1 MSKPTVYV
9 ETTVVGHLAG
19 RQQSDIIVA
28 ARQLASR
35 KWWDVRERYQLFV
48 SRIVLD
54 ECSAGDQ
61 LAAIERLELIG
72 EISVLDTQ
80 TTAVALANSLVNR
93 HGIPKTEPRD
103 ALHIAIA
110 AVSGIEYLLTWNFK
124 HIANPS
130 TRDLIQRICQDSGY
144 TPAII
149 CSPDEII
156 GV

>member
-1 MSKPTVYV
+1 MSKPTIYV
-9 ETTVVGHLAG
+9 ETTVIGHIAG
-19 RQQSDIIVA
+19 RQQSDITVA

-35 KWWDVRERYQLFV
+35 NWWDVRERYQLFV
-48 SRIVLD
+48 SQIVLD
-54 ECSAGDQ
+54 ECSAGGQ
-61 LAAIERLELIG
+61 RAATERIELIG
-72 EISVLDTQ
+72 GISVLDTKA
-80 TTAVALANSLVNR
+80 TAETLAISLMDRN
-93 HGIPKTEPRD
+93 GIPQTEPRD

-110 AVSGIEYLLTWNFK
+110 AVGGIEYLLTWNFK

-144 TPAII
+144 TPPII